1 MKYLII
7 GASSG
12 LGREIAYTFA
22 KRQHDLILVARDE
35 RDLLPIKSD
44 IEIKF
49 NIKVLI
55 IKLDFSDIDEIKKKI
70 LLNENIIKNLDGV
83 LFPVG
88 MMFDEDNK
96 DLNEE
101 KINKLIYVN
110 FLSISFLISQLLN
123 YLNKNLSIV
132 GFGSVSGILGRNINS
147 NYAAAKRALES
158 FFESLIFE
166 NEKNNINI
174 QFYTLGYLDTNLS
187 FGKKIKLPKGS
198 VKNLSEIVYKNKDK
212 KFIKSYYPSYWG
224 TIAFVLK
231 IIPFKLIIIFK
242 NFLK

>member
-187 FGKKIKLPKGS
+187 FGKK
-198 VKNLSEIVYKNKDK
+198 N
-212 KFIKSYYPSYWG
+212 
-224 TIAFVLK
+224 
-231 IIPFKLIIIFK
+231 
-242 NFLK
+242 